1 MTPSQ
6 TQARLHD
13 FKRTETLERVHLHA
27 MSVMLDSFA
36 RHASA
41 RLSTVLRQPSVLS
54 LRSLDQLTWG
64 EISNNLA
71 NGLHFLTFSLPPLAG
86 QGVVAIPTAEALAL
100 VDLRLAGT
108 GEEEYSERVLTEIE
122 QELLAPVADGILDEL
137 AKTLARLQPTTPALE
152 MQEANIQ
159 FVSVAPPTET
169 CLAAHLTFT
178 LGNRPDCEMVLCL
191 PFMMMRQ
198 LADVMRS
205 RPGHLGDGAASSRTM
220 DVRHRLHDV
229 PVDLVLQFPTFNSTP
244 DALMTLAVGDELH
257 LGLPT
262 DRPLEVRVD
271 GVLVAR
277 PTIGRSGLRK
287 ACAITEE
294 VFP

>member
-1 MTPSQ
+1 MSTTR

-41 RLSTVLRQPSVLS
+41 RLSTVLRQPSVLA

-64 EISNNLA
+64 EISENLA
-71 NGLHFLTFSLPPLAG
+71 SGLHFVTFSLPPLAG
-86 QGVVAIPTAEALAL
+86 QGVVAMPTGEALAV

-108 GEEEYSERVLTEIE
+108 GEEEYAERVLTEIE
-122 QELLAPVADGILDEL
+122 QELLAPVAEGILDEL
-137 AKTLARLQPTTPALE
+137 GKTLARLQPTTPTLD

-169 CLAAHLTFT
+169 CLAAHLSFT
-178 LGNRPDCEMVLCL
+178 LGSRPECELVLCL

-198 LADVMRS
+198 LADVMRT
-205 RPGHLGDGAASSRTM
+205 RPGHLGDGAAASRTM

-277 PTIGRSGLRK
+277 ATIGRSGLRK

>member
-1 MTPSQ
+1 MSAVQ
-6 TQARLHD
+6 AEARLHD
-13 FKRTETLERVHLHA
+13 YRRTETLERVHLHA
-27 MSVMLDSFA
+27 MSVMLYSFA

-41 RLSTVLRQPSVLS
+41 RLSTVLRQPSVLA
-54 LRSLDQLTWG
+54 LQSLDQLTWG
-64 EISNNLA
+64 EISTNLA

-86 QGVVAIPTAEALAL
+86 QGVLAIPTAEALAV

-108 GEEEYSERVLTEIE
+108 GEEEYSEGVLTEIE
-122 QELLAPVADGILDEL
+122 QELLAPVAEGILDEL
-137 AKTLARLQPTTPALE
+137 GKTLARLQPTTPVLE

-169 CLAAHLTFT
+169 CLAAHFAFS
-178 LGNRPDCEMVLCL
+178 LGNRPDCEIVLCL

-198 LADVMRS
+198 LAEVMRT
-205 RPGHLGDGAASSRTM
+205 RPGHLGEGAAAARAI

-229 PVDLVLQFPTFNSTP
+229 PIDLVLQFPAFTSTP

-271 GVLVAR
+271 GVLVALA
-277 PTIGRSGLRK
+277 TIGRSGLRK

>member
-1 MTPSQ
+1 MSIPQ
-6 TQARLHD
+6 IDARLHD

-41 RLSTVLRQPSVLS
+41 RLSTVLREPSVLA
-54 LRSLDQLTWG
+54 LQSLDQLTWG
-64 EISNNLA
+64 EISTTLEK
-71 NGLHFLTFSLPPLAG
+71 GLHFLTFSLPPLAG
-86 QGVVAIPTAEALAL
+86 QGVVAIPTAEALAV

-108 GEEEYSERVLTEIE
+108 GEEEYSDQVLTEIE
-122 QELLAPVADGILDEL
+122 QELLAPVAEGILDEL
-137 AKTLARLQPTTPALE
+137 AKTLARLQPTTPTLE

-159 FVSVAPPTET
+159 FVSVASPTET
-169 CLAAHLTFT
+169 CLAVHLAFT
-178 LGNRPDCEMVLCL
+178 LGNRPECEIVMCL
-191 PFMMMRQ
+191 PFMMLRQ
-198 LADVMRS
+198 LADLMRS
-205 RPGHLGDGAASSRTM
+205 RPGHLGEGAAASRTM

-277 PTIGRSGLRK
+277 ATIGRSGLRK

>member
-1 MTPSQ
+1 MSAVHTE
-6 TQARLHD
+6 ARLHD
-13 FKRTETLERVHLHA
+13 FRRTETLERVHLHA
-27 MSVMLDSFA
+27 MNVMLDSFA

-41 RLSTVLRQPSVLS
+41 RLSTVLRQPSVLA

-64 EISNNLA
+64 EISTNLA
-71 NGLHFLTFSLPPLAG
+71 SGLHFLTFSLPPLAG
-86 QGVVAIPTAEALAL
+86 QGVLAIPTAEALAV

-108 GEEEYSERVLTEIE
+108 GEEEYSEGVLTEIE
-122 QELLAPVADGILDEL
+122 QELLAPVAEGLLDEL
-137 AKTLARLQPTTPALE
+137 AKTLARLQPTTPVLE
-152 MQEANIQ
+152 MQEANIH

-169 CLAAHLTFT
+169 CLAAHLSFS
-178 LGNRPDCEMVLCL
+178 LGNRPECEIVLCL
-191 PFMMMRQ
+191 PFMMLRQ
-198 LADVMRS
+198 LAEVMRT
-205 RPGHLGDGAASSRTM
+205 RPGHLGEGAASSRAI

-229 PVDLVLQFPTFNSTP
+229 PVDLVLQFPAFTSTP

-271 GVLVAR
+271 GVLVALA
-277 PTIGRSGLRK
+277 TIGRSGLRK

>member
-1 MTPSQ
+1 MSGSQ
-6 TQARLHD
+6 TEARLHD

-27 MSVMLDSFA
+27 MNVMLDSFA

-41 RLSTVLRQPSVLS
+41 RLSTVLRQPSVLV

-64 EISNNLA
+64 ELSNGLGS
-71 NGLHFLTFSLPPLAG
+71 GLHFLTFSLPPLAG
-86 QGVVAIPTAEALAL
+86 QGVVAIPTAEALAM

-122 QELLAPVADGILDEL
+122 QELLAPVAEGIIDEL
-137 AKTLARLQPTTPALE
+137 AKTLARLQPTTPTLE

-169 CLAAHLTFT
+169 CLAARLAFG
-178 LGNRPDCEMVLCL
+178 LGNRPECEVVVCL

-198 LADVMRS
+198 LAEVMRT
-205 RPGHLGDGAASSRTM
+205 RPGHLGDGAAASRTM

-229 PVDLVLQFPTFNSTP
+229 PVDLVVQFPTFTSTP
-244 DALMTLAVGDELH
+244 DALMTLSVGDELH

-277 PTIGRSGLRK
+277 ATIGRSGLRK

>member
-1 MTPSQ
+1 MSSSQ
-6 TQARLHD
+6 TEARLHD
-13 FKRTETLERVHLHA
+13 FRRTETLERVHLHA
-27 MSVMLDSFA
+27 ISVMLDGFA

-54 LRSLDQLTWG
+54 LRTMDQLTWG
-64 EISNNLA
+64 EISTNLD

-86 QGVVAIPTAEALAL
+86 QGVIAIPTGEALAV

-108 GEEEYSERVLTEIE
+108 GEEEYPERVLTEIE
-122 QELLAPVADGILDEL
+122 QELLTPVAEGVLDEL
-137 AKTLARLQPTTPALE
+137 GKTLARLQPTTPTLE

-159 FVSVAPPTET
+159 FVSVASPSET
-169 CLAAHLTFT
+169 CLAAHLAFN
-178 LGNRPDCEMVLCL
+178 LGNRPACEIVLCL

-198 LADVMRS
+198 LAELMRT
-205 RPGHLGDGAASSRTM
+205 RPGHLGEGLTAARTM

-229 PVDLVLQFPTFNSTP
+229 PLDLVVQFPTFNSTP
-244 DALMTLAVGDELH
+244 DALMHLAVGDELH

-277 PTIGRSGLRK
+277 ATIGRSGLRK
-287 ACAITEE
+287 ACSITEE
-294 VFP
+294 VYP

>member
-1 MTPSQ
+1 MSTTP
-6 TQARLHD
+6 TEARLHD
-13 FKRTETLERVHLHA
+13 FRRTETLERVHLHA

-41 RLSTVLRQPSVLS
+41 RLSTVLRQPSVLA
-54 LRSLDQLTWG
+54 LQSLDQLTWG
-64 EISNNLA
+64 EISTSLG

-86 QGVVAIPTAEALAL
+86 QGVLAIPTAEALAV

-108 GEEEYSERVLTEIE
+108 GEEEYSEQVLTEIE
-122 QELLAPVADGILDEL
+122 QELLAPVAEGILDEL

-159 FVSVAPPTET
+159 FVSVASPSET
-169 CLAAHLTFT
+169 CLAAHLAFS
-178 LGNRPDCEMVLCL
+178 LGNRPECEIVLCL
-191 PFMMMRQ
+191 PFMMLRQ
-198 LADVMRS
+198 LAELMRS
-205 RPGHLGDGAASSRTM
+205 RPGHLGEGVAASQAI

-244 DALMTLAVGDELH
+244 DALISLAVGDELH

-277 PTIGRSGLRK
+277 ATIGRSGLRK

>member
-1 MTPSQ
+1 MTLP
-6 TQARLHD
+6 QAEAKLHD

-27 MSVMLDSFA
+27 LSVMLDSFA

-41 RLSTVLRQPSVLS
+41 RLSTVLRQPSVLA
-54 LRSLDQLTWG
+54 LRSLDQLTWA
-64 EISNNLA
+64 EISNTLDE
-71 NGLHFLTFSLPPLAG
+71 GLHFLTFSLPPLAG
-86 QGVVAIPTAEALAL
+86 QGVVAVPTAEALAV

-108 GEEEYSERVLTEIE
+108 GEEDSPERVLTEIE
-122 QELLAPVADGILDEL
+122 QELLAPVAEGVLDEL
-137 AKTLARLQPTTPALE
+137 AKTLARLQPTTPTLE
-152 MQEANIQ
+152 MQEANVQ
-159 FVSVAPPTET
+159 FVTVAPPTET
-169 CLAAHLTFT
+169 CLAAHLSFS
-178 LGNRPDCEMVLCL
+178 LGSRPECELVLCL

-198 LADVMRS
+198 LAELMRS
-205 RPGHLGDGAASSRTM
+205 RPGHLGEGAAAAQAV

-229 PVDLVLQFPTFNSTP
+229 PVDLVLQFPTFTSTP

-257 LGLPT
+257 LGLAT

-271 GVLVAR
+271 GLLVAR
-277 PTIGRSGLRK
+277 ATIGRSGLRK